1 MQSLAG
7 AAYACHSVP
16 DTWTRRPH
24 GPDAAAPAMTEALT
38 LRRAEPVMAQ
48 PVMGASWFFAPWHEP
63 RRIAGQIALCIIS
76 GHWPYSSCQNKWPGN
91 AWQDPQPCCLPCL
104 QGRTCR
110 RCSSLF
116 GGCVR
121 RANVSQIMPVSA
133 YRSGIGLSWA
143 CQSGHAGKVRACYG
157 HGGQCMPVRDMPV
170 MAIMATVLECLHC
183 LCSGSIRKTSFQLGA
198 HQVLPCIWVT
208 GMAGNC
214 NGLNVYRAAK
224 SRLF

>member
-24 GPDAAAPAMTEALT
+24 GPDAAAPAMTEVLS

-48 PVMGASWFFAPWHEP
+48 PVMGASWVFAPWHEP

-76 GHWPYSSCQNKWPGN
+76 GHWPYSACQNKWPGN
-91 AWQDPQPCCLPCL
+91 AWQDPQSCCLPSL

-110 RCSSLF
+110 RCSRLF
-116 GGCVR
+116 WGCAR

-133 YRSGIGLSWA
+133 YRSGTGLSWA
-143 CQSGHAGKVRACYG
+143 WRSMQAGQVRACYG
-157 HGGQCMPVRDMPV
+157 HAGQRMPVRYGPVMGMPV
-170 MAIMATVLECLHC
+170 SAYR
-183 LCSGSIRKTSFQLGA
+183 SGTCRSWPLWPLS
-198 HQVLPCIWVT
+198 
-208 GMAGNC
+208 
-214 NGLNVYRAAK
+214 
-224 SRLF
+224 

>member
-7 AAYACHSVP
+7 AAYACQSVP

-24 GPDAAAPAMTEALT
+24 GPDAAAPAMTEVLS
-38 LRRAEPVMAQ
+38 LRRTEPVMAQ
-48 PVMGASWFFAPWHEP
+48 PVMGASWVFAPWHEP

-91 AWQDPQPCCLPCL
+91 AWQDPHPCCLPCL

-110 RCSSLF
+110 RCSRLF
-116 GGCVR
+116 GGCAWRV
-121 RANVSQIMPVSA
+121 NVSQIMPVSA
-133 YRSGIGLSWA
+133 YRSARGLSWA
-143 CQSGHAGKVRACYG
+143 CWSETGLSGTGLSVHAGQAYYG
-157 HGGQCMPVRDMPV
+157 PV
-170 MAIMATVLECLHC
+170 IECLHG

-198 HQVLPCIWVT
+198 HQVLPCIWGT

-214 NGLNVYRAAK
+214 NGLNVYREAK